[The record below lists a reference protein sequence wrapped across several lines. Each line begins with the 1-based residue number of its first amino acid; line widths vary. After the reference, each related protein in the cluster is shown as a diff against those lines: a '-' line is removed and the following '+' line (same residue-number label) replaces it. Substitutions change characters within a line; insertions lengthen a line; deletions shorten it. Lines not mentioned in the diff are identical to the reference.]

1 MDRRHALIAALSV
14 VALGGGSI
22 AGCDR
27 RRPPVAGKP
36 SADRPSLLYPSLL
49 YPSAAADLFQPG
61 TRHRLETGKT
71 AIAEVLPAGSLR
83 LPTGRLVAV
92 DPSWSSGG
100 WRPPGIGPFTVTVP
114 PGTYPLELALLRW
127 EDLRVAAARLTIA
140 DKPVTAWEMA
150 VRDGQNPATLRPGYF
165 FGVGVDVATIAVFDA
180 VVLDAVGRIQDAD
193 PTAFDV
199 LHADRPVTRADVLP
213 GVNAIA
219 FNTGWGDGS
228 YPVWIGRTHDGGVG
242 CFILDMLMLAPPTAP
257 TATPWSPP
265 RGAVRRQGLGSLPV
279 RLCPRQ

>member
-14 VALGGGSI
+14 VALGGVSI
-22 AGCDR
+22 AGCGR
-27 RRPPVAGKP
+27 RRTPVAVTP
-36 SADRPSLLYPSLL
+36 SAEPPNLL
-49 YPSAAADLFQPG
+49 YPSAAAGLFHPG
-61 TRHRLETGKT
+61 TRHRLEGGKT
-71 AIAEVLPAGSLR
+71 AVAEVLPAGSLR

-92 DPSWSSGG
+92 DPSWLSGRR
-100 WRPPGIGPFTVTVP
+100 RPPGIGPFTVTVP

-127 EDLRVAAARLTIA
+127 EDLRVAAARLTVA

-150 VRDGQNPATLRPGYF
+150 VHDGQNHATLRPGYF

-180 VVLDAVGRIQDAD
+180 AALDEVGRIQDAD

-199 LHADRPVTRADVLP
+199 RHADRPVTRADVVP

-219 FNTGWGDGS
+219 FTTGWGDGS
-228 YPVWIGRTHDGGVG
+228 YPVWIGRTRDGGVG
-242 CFILDMLMLAPPTAP
+242 CFILDMLMLAPSTAST

-265 RGAVRRQGLGSLPV
+265 TTDLTP
-279 RLCPRQ
+279 PRPSSTG